1 MKKNTLSI
9 TITLSII
16 IIITSVTICFNL
28 YNNWS
33 SKTVEHDN
41 NVASLINKTGQKD
54 LQSIIHEAQ
63 KNVVQISVETA
74 TSERTGSGFLY
85 NTNGDII
92 TNAHVI
98 KDAASI
104 TVTMSNTETYK
115 AAIVQI
121 GETKDIAVIRV
132 PQLINQT
139 PVDISSSE
147 QLSIGDEIIAVGSP
161 LGFQNSVSI
170 GIISGLNRSFEIDA
184 FSYDNVYQISA
195 NITHGNS
202 GGPLINRLTG
212 EVVGI
217 NAAGID
223 ESEIA
228 FSIPIENV
236 IEDVTEWSRSVSD
249 EELIYPL
256 ASFDLE
262 SDPTQMQEDA
272 DYLISYFFE
281 SIKIHDYINAYT
293 LLGSSLQT
301 ETGYTDFRKSYI
313 YHISIEV
320 SESKT
325 TYLENENQV
334 EIVTDVEVAHVDSE
348 NEPEKRTFTFT
359 VGYENDQLKIIELNK
374 EEVSD

>member
-9 TITLSII
+9 TIILSVII
-16 IIITSVTICFNL
+16 VISSAIICFNL
-28 YNNWS
+28 YTNWS
-33 SKTVEHDN
+33 SKTVEQDS
-41 NVASLINKTGQKD
+41 NVASLTNTTDQKD

-74 TSERTGSGFLY
+74 SSEKTGSGFLY
-85 NTNGDII
+85 NSNGDII

-98 KDAASI
+98 EDAESI
-104 TVTMSNTETYK
+104 TVTMSNAETYK
-115 AAIVQI
+115 AAIVKM
-121 GETKDIAVIRV
+121 GDKKDIAVIRV

-139 PVDISSSE
+139 PVDIASSE
-147 QLSIGDEIIAVGSP
+147 KLGIGDEIIAVGSP

-170 GIISGLNRSFEIDA
+170 GIISGIDRSFEIDT

-202 GGPLINRLTG
+202 GGPLINRSTG

-217 NAAGID
+217 NSAGID

-228 FSIPIENV
+228 FSIPIGNV

-249 EELIYPL
+249 EELIYPV
-256 ASFDLE
+256 ASYNIN

-313 YHISIEV
+313 YHISLEV

-325 TYLENENQV
+325 TYLEDDNQV
-334 EIVTDVEVAHVDSE
+334 EIITDVEVVHVDSE
-348 NEPEKRTFTFT
+348 NEPETRTYTFT